1 MSKASVAIG
10 GVVVVGLVGFMTCTT
25 KIDRGKCNNNRR

>member
-10 GVVVVGLVGFMTCTT
+10 GVVVVGLVGFIL
-25 KIDRGKCNNNRR
+25 KRRNTPPSMVAG